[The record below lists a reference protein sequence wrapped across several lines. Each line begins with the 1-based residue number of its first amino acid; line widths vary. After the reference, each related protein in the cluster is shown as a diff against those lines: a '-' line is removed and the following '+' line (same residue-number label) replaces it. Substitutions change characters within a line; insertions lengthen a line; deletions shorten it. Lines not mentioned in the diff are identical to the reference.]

1 MMTNAFAALGISA
14 ALCDGLR
21 KQGIEQPTPIQ
32 QEVIPLILKGSD
44 VVGQSATGTGKTL
57 AYLLPLMQKID
68 SDRRENQ
75 AVILAPTHELVMQIQ
90 RQIEDLTKNSLL
102 AVTSAPLI
110 GNANLARQIDKLKE
124 KPHILVGSAG
134 RILELIK
141 KKKIASQSVRT
152 IILDEADR
160 LLDEQNIETVQA
172 VIKTTLRDR
181 QLLLFS
187 ATVQPSVLAKAETF
201 LREPSVVRAVAENRV
216 PQNIEH
222 LYFVSEPRDKIETLR
237 KLIFHLQIQQALV
250 FINKNGKLEE
260 TVEKLNY
267 HGMPAAGLHG
277 GSGQYDRKTAIES
290 FRRGK
295 VQLLVASDLAA
306 RGLDIPGL
314 THVFN
319 LDFPEDEKVYLHR
332 AGRTGRAGK
341 SGITISLVTDKQALL
356 LKKFAEKLKIDISAK
371 TLAKGKIFD
380 GPEIRKR
387 IHTAPKK
394 Q

>member
-1 MMTNAFAALGISA
+1 MKNDFEALGIGT
-14 ALCDGLR
+14 ALCQGLY
-21 KQGIEQPTPIQ
+21 KQGIEMPTPIQ
-32 QEVIPLILKGSD
+32 QETIPLILKGGD

-57 AYLLPLMQKID
+57 AYLLPLLQKID
-68 SDRRENQ
+68 SGRRENQ
-75 AVILAPTHELVMQIQ
+75 AIILAPTHELAIQIQ
-90 RQIEDLTKNSLL
+90 RQIEEITKNAAL

-141 KKKIASQSVRT
+141 KKKIASQAVRT
-152 IILDEADR
+152 IVLDEADR
-160 LLDEQNIETVQA
+160 LLDEQNLDSVQA

-187 ATVQPSVLAKAETF
+187 ATVSPAVLAKAEAF
-201 LREPSVVRAVAENRV
+201 LREPSIIRAVTEERV

-222 LYFVSEPRDKIETLR
+222 FYFVSEPRDKIEMLR
-237 KLIFHLQIQQALV
+237 KLIFHLQIRQALV
-250 FINKNGKLEE
+250 FINKNDKLEE

-267 HGMPAAGLHG
+267 HGLPAAGLHG
-277 GSGQYDRKTAIES
+277 GSGKYDRKTAIED

-295 VQLLVASDLAA
+295 VKLLVASDLAA
-306 RGLDIPGL
+306 RGLDIQGL

-341 SGITISLVTDKQALL
+341 DGTTISLVTDKQALL
-356 LKKFAEKLKIDISAK
+356 LEEYAKKLKIGISAK
-371 TLAKGKIFD
+371 TLSKGKLFD
-380 GPEIRKR
+380 VRPEMRKK
-387 IHTAPKK
+387 ASPVPKK